1 MASETGGRQL
11 LGPCVI
17 LLAARMAAGGGLDP
31 KELFEPAVTLR
42 DPRGAELQ
50 TNLAVTCP
58 YAVDWSGDGKVDL
71 IFGAHESMDTSR
83 GGIWLLKNLGSNS
96 EPVFDMNAAQRVTAG
111 GQPLKVS
118 CG

>member
-1 MASETGGRQL
+1 MGRRSAFF
-11 LGPCVI
+11 C
-17 LLAARMAAGGGLDP
+17 AAVLVAGAAAGAVDP
-31 KELFEPAVTLR
+31 KALFAPPVTLR
-42 DPRGAELQ
+42 DARGAEIQ

-83 GGIWLLKNLGSNS
+83 GGVWLLKNLGSNS
-96 EPVFDMNAAQRVTAG
+96 HPVFDMRAAQRVAVG
-111 GQPLKVS
+111 GQPLRIG